1 MQRQDIDPK
10 KLFVIVVLATFFI
23 FAYQA
28 YLILFPQQSTKSQVN
43 QTIKEEKAPQEIPQ
57 LLLGTTREK
66 AKPTNLVSY
75 KSENFELVFAQEGGR
90 LVGFKD
96 LKYNRELIT
105 EEEKKLNLFPLE
117 VFTGDPNIDLAL
129 NSEGYEIKVE
139 GNRIRLSLRKEN
151 WSIEKVLEDKG
162 NYFVLSVVGKN
173 LPPVFVS
180 SGIQVKENDFY
191 THSGPVL
198 KVGERVLRLEIKDI
212 QSKELLFGDIKFA
225 GVESRYYF
233 KGFQG
238 DISASAV
245 YRVGEKDS
253 LVLVR
258 TEKPLNLYMGAK
270 EYSRLRTLGL
280 SDVLDYGS
288 LKLLVKPLFVFM
300 YWIYEHLNSWVF
312 SILALTLIVRLL
324 MFPLT
329 YKSTLS
335 MMKLSE
341 LAPKMQQLKEK
352 YKDDPVKFQ
361 EEMVKLYSEVG
372 FNPASGCL
380 PILLQIPV
388 FFALYKVLT
397 ITADLQ
403 LAKFLWIGSLA
414 EKDPFYILPVLMG
427 ITMIAQQFISPSPER
442 SQNVMMYISSV
453 VFTFLFANF
462 PSGLVLYWTFNNIIS
477 LGQSY
482 LIKKLTTKPKAKE
495 GKKGKKK

>member
-10 KLFVIVVLATFFI
+10 KFFVVVVLITLFI

-28 YLILFPQQSTKSQVN
+28 YLILFPPQSIQGKGN
-43 QTIKEEKAPQEIPQ
+43 QTIKEENASTEVPQ

-66 AKPTNLVSY
+66 VKPTNLVSY

-105 EEEKKLNLFPLE
+105 EEEKRLNLFPLE
-117 VFTGDPNIDLAL
+117 VFTGNPSIDLAL
-129 NSEGYEIKVE
+129 NSESYEVKVE
-139 GNRIRLSLRKEN
+139 GNKIRLILKKEN
-151 WSIEKVLEDKG
+151 WSVEKILEDKG

-173 LPPVFVS
+173 LPPLFVS
-180 SGIQVKENDFY
+180 SGLQVKENDFY

-198 KVGERVLRLEIKDI
+198 KVGEKVLRLGIKDI
-212 QSKELLFGDIKFA
+212 QSKELIVGDIKFA

-258 TEKPLNLYMGAK
+258 AEKPLNLYMGAK
-270 EYSRLRTLGL
+270 EYGRLKPLGL
-280 SDVLDYGS
+280 SDVIDYGS

-312 SILALTLIVRLL
+312 SIFALTLIVRLL

-329 YKSTLS
+329 YKSTVS

-352 YKDDPVKFQ
+352 YKDDPVKLQ
-361 EEMVKLYSEVG
+361 EEMIKLYSEAG

-380 PILLQIPV
+380 PIFLQIPV

-403 LAKFLWIGSLA
+403 LAKFLWINSLA
-414 EKDPFYILPVLMG
+414 ERDPFYILPVLMG
-427 ITMIAQQFISPSPER
+427 VTMIAQQFVSPSPEK
-442 SQNVMMYISSV
+442 SQNFMMYISSV

-477 LGQSY
+477 LVQSY
-482 LIKKLTTKPKAKE
+482 FIKKLITKPE
-495 GKKGKKK
+495 GKEEKRGKKK

>member
-1 MQRQDIDPK
+1 
-10 KLFVIVVLATFFI
+10 
-23 FAYQA
+23 
-28 YLILFPQQSTKSQVN
+28 
-43 QTIKEEKAPQEIPQ
+43 
-57 LLLGTTREK
+57 
-66 AKPTNLVSY
+66 
-75 KSENFELVFAQEGGR
+75 
-90 LVGFKD
+90 
-96 LKYNRELIT
+96 
-105 EEEKKLNLFPLE
+105 
-117 VFTGDPNIDLAL
+117 
-129 NSEGYEIKVE
+129 
-139 GNRIRLSLRKEN
+139 
-151 WSIEKVLEDKG
+151 
-162 NYFVLSVVGKN
+162 VVGKN

-198 KVGERVLRLEIKDI
+198 KVGERVLRLEVKDI

-258 TEKPLNLYMGAK
+258 AEKPLNLYMGAK

-329 YKSTLS
+329 YKSTLA

-352 YKDDPVKFQ
+352 YKDDPAKFQ

-442 SQNVMMYISSV
+442 SQNIIMYISAV
-453 VFTFLFANF
+453 IFTFLFANF
-462 PSGLVLYWTFNNIIS
+462 PSGLVLYWTLNNIIS

-482 LIKKLTTKPKAKE
+482 LIKKLITKPEAKE
-495 GKKGKKK
+495 RKKGKKK

>member
-10 KLFVIVVLATFFI
+10 KLFLIVVLATFFI

-28 YLILFPQQSTKSQVN
+28 YLIFFPPQSSEDQGD
-43 QTIKEEKAPQEIPQ
+43 QTVKEEGARQEAPQ

-66 AKPTNLVSY
+66 SKPTSFVSY
-75 KSENFELVFAQEGGR
+75 RSENFELIFAKEGGR

-96 LKYNRELIT
+96 LKYSRDLIT
-105 EEEKKLNLFPLE
+105 EEEKKLNLYPLE
-117 VFTGDPNIDLAL
+117 IFTGVPDMDLAL
-129 NSEGYEIKVE
+129 NSESYEIKVE
-139 GNRIRLSLRKEN
+139 GKKIRLSLSKDN
-151 WSIEKVLEDKG
+151 WSVEKVLEDKG
-162 NYFVLSVVGKN
+162 NYFELSMVGKN
-173 LPPVFVS
+173 LPPLFVS
-180 SGIQVKENDFY
+180 SGIQLKENDFY

-198 KVGERVLRLEIKDI
+198 KVGDRVLRLEIKDI
-212 QSKELLFGDIKFA
+212 QSKELIVGDIKFA

-238 DISASAV
+238 NISTSAV
-245 YRVGEKDS
+245 YRVGERES
-253 LVLVR
+253 LVLV
-258 TEKPLNLYMGAK
+258 KADQPLKLYMGAK
-270 EYSRLRTLGL
+270 EYSRLKPLL
-280 SDVLDYGS
+280 LADVLDYGT
-288 LKLLVKPLFVFM
+288 LRLLVKPLFVFM
-300 YWIYEHLNSWVF
+300 YWIYEHLHSWVF

-329 YKSTLS
+329 YKSTVA
-335 MMKLSE
+335 MMRLSE

-352 YKDDPVKFQ
+352 YKNDPAKFQ

-403 LAKFLWIGSLA
+403 LAKLLWISSLA

-427 ITMIAQQFISPSPER
+427 ITMLAQHFTSPSPDK
-442 SQNVMMYISSV
+442 SQNLMMYISTV
-453 VFTFLFANF
+453 IFTFLFANF
-462 PSGLVLYWTFNNIIS
+462 PSGLVLYWTFNNVIS
-477 LGQSY
+477 LSQSY
-482 LIKKLTTKPKAKE
+482 IIKRLIIKSKAKE
-495 GKKGKKK
+495 SKNVRKK